1 MKLTAKL
8 ASDIRLLV
16 ASKAQLLI
24 LPFKFI
30 KLILLL
36 FQFKHSMG
44 FSEEIL
50 LLKYGGLYTD
60 VGKLRINDLNW
71 LWDYMLGNSDSLY
84 HYVIEPGAGRRPR
97 PRQLLLRVAAHI
109 VTLFISFNE

>member
-44 FSEEIL
+44 FVTFSPFTQGIRSR
-50 LLKYGGLYTD
+50 
-60 VGKLRINDLNW
+60 RI
-71 LWDYMLGNSDSLY
+71 M
-84 HYVIEPGAGRRPR
+84 IR
-97 PRQLLLRVAAHI
+97 I
-109 VTLFISFNE
+109 